1 MKIDSHK
8 NVKVNIFKTKNKFNG
23 EKHKEKEKGA
33 YKNVP
38 IGTALLR
45 SNVIYWE
52 TMETT
57 WKDSWE
63 HFLVG
68 ILTIN

>member
-52 TMETT
+52 AMETT
-57 WKDSWE
+57 
-63 HFLVG
+63 
-68 ILTIN
+68 